1 MASPS
6 LSPYAPLPYSLLNDE
21 PVSATGRDL
30 LGAGRVAEQLAGLLV
45 ASRGSTPFTLA
56 VDAGWGMGKSSL
68 MRLVDARLTETPGVR
83 TVWYNAWTATGDD
96 ALEGLIKSVLTGFDR
111 RVLRR
116 GLHRITQHRSLLG
129 VLRALSLLVAGPL
142 GIAAMTDELWKSMNV
157 DAKTRNDMRDVIREL
172 VRDWADVGP
181 GLQDQRMLVVFI
193 DDLDRCSEETVLA
206 VCEAAK
212 IYLDVPGLAFV
223 IGCDRSAM
231 APNGLLRDMSPAAAA
246 FMEKIFQTSYRIP
259 VTDSE
264 GIQEYVRWCAE
275 TAGISRYLDAGLTDL
290 LIERSARNPR
300 RIKRLVNGFVLEA
313 TLNSTWR
320 DLGPGGV
327 IRTLLIQYFYPDF
340 YRMMTTP
347 SGAAGGD
354 AVTEFRTYAELRR
367 ALRRPGDE
375 LSAEDFRRA
384 NTFLADHDLVPLASR
399 NGPWQSGL
407 LSGIEQQLPS
417 CFPGLAADPAFTS
430 LLGELMQLPDAGELV
445 RRLRQGV
452 RERVLP
458 PPPPPWPSSQQP
470 SQQLPFPQLPSP
482 AVDPDPEPRG
492 DEDPYGD
499 DTPYRTRTPYP
510 PNPWNPGY
518 PPNPWNPGSADPFPP
533 QQGPVSQLPASRPIP
548 AADLPFAGM
557 DILWVDEHPDNNA
570 AWVDGLIRHGAAV
583 RQVPGDQSATR
594 AISISPPTV
603 LISSVNRADHP
614 YAGFDYVRE
623 LRADRRYTGPVIFF
637 TGRVSELFRS
647 KASEVGAL
655 LITDTFE
662 DVRVLI
668 HQLTADRA
676 RSSR

>member
-1 MASPS
+1 MASPY
-6 LSPYAPLPYSLLNDE
+6 SPHSSWLPYSLLNDE
-21 PVSATGRDL
+21 PVSAAGRDL

-68 MRLVDARLTETPGVR
+68 MRLVDARLSAAPGVQ
-83 TVWYNAWTATGDD
+83 TVWYNAWTSTGDD
-96 ALEGLIKSVLTGFDR
+96 ALEGLIKSVLTGFDK

-116 GLHRITQHRSLLG
+116 GLHRITRHRSLLG

-142 GIAAMTDELWKSMNV
+142 GIAAMTDELWNSMNV

-212 IYLDVPGLAFV
+212 IYLDVPGIAFV

-275 TAGISRYLDAGLTDL
+275 TAGISRYLDAGLTGL

-313 TLNSTWR
+313 TLNPMWR
-320 DLGPGGV
+320 DFGPGGV

-340 YRMMTTP
+340 YRMMTAP
-347 SGAAGGD
+347 SAGTDGD
-354 AVTEFRTYAELRR
+354 VVSEFRTYRELRR
-367 ALRRPGDE
+367 VLRRPGDE
-375 LSAEDFRRA
+375 LSDEDFARA
-384 NTFLADHDLVPLASR
+384 NGFLADHDLAPLPSR
-399 NGPWQSGL
+399 NGPWLAGL

-417 CFPGLAADPAFTS
+417 CFPGLAAEPAFTS
-430 LLGELMQLPDAGELV
+430 LIGELMQLPDAGELV

-452 RERVLP
+452 PETGGTQLP
-458 PPPPPWPSSQQP
+458 P
-470 SQQLPFPQLPSP
+470 
-482 AVDPDPEPRG
+482 EPLA
-492 DEDPYGD
+492 DE
-499 DTPYRTRTPYP
+499 DTPYRVRTPYP
-510 PNPWNPGY
+510 PPWTSGRGEPGIPQGGQIPY
-518 PPNPWNPGSADPFPP
+518 
-533 QQGPVSQLPASRPIP
+533 QQGPAAQQPSARQVPPA
-548 AADLPFAGM
+548 DVPFAGM
-557 DILWVDEHPDNNA
+557 DILWLDPHPDNNA
-570 AWVDGLIRHGAAV
+570 RWVSVLIGNGAAV
-583 RQVPGDQSATR
+583 RQVIGDNSATR
-594 AISISPPTV
+594 ALSISPPTL
-603 LISSVNRADHP
+603 LISNVRRRDNP
-614 YAGFDYVRE
+614 NAGFDFVRR
-623 LRADRRYTGPVIFF
+623 LRAGGTYTGPVIFF
-637 TGRVSELFRS
+637 TGQITGHSRTQ
-647 KASEVGAL
+647 ASEVGAL
-655 LITDTFE
+655 KITADFE
-662 DVRVLI
+662 DVRVLV
-668 HQLTADRA
+668 HELGREQAG
-676 RSSR
+676 RSR